1 MGTFL
6 KYVLLG
12 MLLGAAVCLW
22 WVTSDRC
29 TTAYKAEVKKVQ
41 TYQQEKKAI
50 IDEIAKIK

>member
-1 MGTFL
+1 
-6 KYVLLG
+6 